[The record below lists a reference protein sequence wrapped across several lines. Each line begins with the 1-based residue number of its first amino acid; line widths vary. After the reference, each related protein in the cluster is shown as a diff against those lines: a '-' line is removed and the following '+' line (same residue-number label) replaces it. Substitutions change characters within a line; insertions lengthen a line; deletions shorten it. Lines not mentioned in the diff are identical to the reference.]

1 MKKECTMKLSD
12 LLIPEFDQ
20 EMTTARKTLE
30 RIPEDKLSW
39 KPHQKSMPLD
49 RLAGHIAEL
58 AGWAVPTIE
67 QDSLDFR
74 PPGQPPFQ
82 PTFATS
88 QKQVLGI
95 FDKNREAS
103 RRSIAGASDEHL
115 MKAWTLLSGGT
126 TILSMPRFAV
136 LRAFGINH
144 IIAPSSE
151 SICV

>member
-1 MKKECTMKLSD
+1 MKLSD

-115 MKAWTLLSGGT
+115 MKTWTLLSAGT

-136 LRAFGINH
+136 LRSFCINH
-144 IIAPSSE
+144 IIHHRTPARSLSAFE
-151 SICV
+151 

>member
-1 MKKECTMKLSD
+1 MKLSD

-115 MKAWTLLSGGT
+115 MKTWTLLSAGT

-136 LRAFGINH
+136 LRSFCINH
-144 IIAPSSE
+144 IIHHRTPARSLSSVE
-151 SICV
+151 

>member
-1 MKKECTMKLSD
+1 MRLSD
-12 LLIPEFDQ
+12 LFIPEFDQ
-20 EMTTARKTLE
+20 EMATARKTLE

-39 KPHQKSMPLD
+39 KPHEKSMPLD

-115 MKAWTLLSGGT
+115 MKTWTLLSGGT
-126 TILSMPRFAV
+126 TILSMPALRSSELFASITS
-136 LRAFGINH
+136 F

>member
-1 MKKECTMKLSD
+1 MKLSD

-74 PPGQPPFQ
+74 WSIGRRRYIGVGEDL
-82 PTFATS
+82 AAHVS
-88 QKQVLGI
+88 L
-95 FDKNREAS
+95 KN
-103 RRSIAGASDEHL
+103 
-115 MKAWTLLSGGT
+115 
-126 TILSMPRFAV
+126 V
-136 LRAFGINH
+136 
-144 IIAPSSE
+144 
-151 SICV
+151 